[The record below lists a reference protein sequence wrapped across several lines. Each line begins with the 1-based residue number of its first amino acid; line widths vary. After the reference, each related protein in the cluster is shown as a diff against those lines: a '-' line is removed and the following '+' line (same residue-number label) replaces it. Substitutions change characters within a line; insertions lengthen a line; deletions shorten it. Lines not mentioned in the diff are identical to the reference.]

1 MEIKWLEIRLD
12 KGGIN
17 SMNAKKLLTQYTDLQ
32 AEIKDLEKRIKKLE
46 NFKVER
52 DKVTGSDSEFPYI
65 KRSFTIEGYNIQ
77 DIDRLNELKKLLID
91 RKSKCEDMKLEI
103 EKFISSIP
111 NSKTRRVFQYR
122 YIDNLSWQ
130 AIAMRIGKY
139 DESYPRKVIHDKYL
153 EGLED
158 ER

>member
-1 MEIKWLEIRLD
+1 
-12 KGGIN
+12 
-17 SMNAKKLLTQYTDLQ
+17 MNPKELLKQYNDLQ
-32 AEIKDLEKRIKKLE
+32 EEIKDLKKRIDKLSD
-46 NFKVER
+46 FKIER

-77 DIDRLNELKKLLID
+77 NIDRLNELKKLLID

-111 NSKTRRVFQYR
+111 DSKTRRVFQYR
-122 YIDNLSWQ
+122 YIDGLSWQ
-130 AIAMRIGKY
+130 AIAYRIGKH
-139 DESYPRKVIHDKYL
+139 DESYPRKMIHDKYL

-158 ER
+158 ERGFNQQKDLQKG